1 MPSAANLIARR
12 MPPDMADALRAVARA
27 SERVGARPYLVGGS
41 VRDLLAAERG
51 ASPSPD
57 IDIALE
63 GADAP
68 AAFDRVAAQI
78 GGRVSKRSQ
87 FGTAKLDLDGL
98 SIDLAL
104 TRAERYPAP
113 GALPQVRP
121 APLAEDIARRDF
133 SVNAMALSLASATFG
148 ELTDPYGGLPDL
160 RQSKL
165 RPLHERSFRDDATRI
180 IRAARYCARLSLNP
194 TDETRRWIADSA
206 TFISTISPARIR
218 AELER
223 LFHEGEAAARAMSLL
238 DEWRTLSAIHPALS
252 PTDLAA
258 WARFSERAGETP
270 QDDIIP
276 IAYAII
282 GAPLTDAQIGG
293 IIDRLRPAAR
303 SARALSDAAKLTRA
317 LSDETA
323 AAQVESVPT
332 SRLIAILNRFDDRAA
347 LGISL
352 AAPDAALR
360 ARLTACIRA
369 RAADSP
375 HLTGDDLIAL
385 GIPPGPAIG
394 EILTRLRAARLD
406 GETESPEDERRLA
419 QKLIADRAMG

>member
-12 MPPDMADALRAVARA
+12 MPPDTADALRAVARA

-41 VRDLLAAERG
+41 VRDLFAAQRG

-63 GADAP
+63 SADAD
-68 AAFDRVAAQI
+68 AFDRVAARI

-121 APLAEDIARRDF
+121 APLAEDLARRDF
-133 SVNAMALSLASATFG
+133 SVNAMAISLSSATFG
-148 ELTDPYGGLPDL
+148 ELTDPCGGLPDL

-165 RPLHERSFRDDATRI
+165 RALHARSFQDDATRI
-180 IRAARYCARLSLNP
+180 IRAARYCARLSLAP
-194 TDETRRWIADSA
+194 TDETRRWIAESA
-206 TFISTISPARIR
+206 QFISTISPARIR

-223 LFHEGEAAARAMSLL
+223 LFLEGEAAARAMSLL
-238 DEWRTLSAIHPALS
+238 DEWHALSAIHPALS
-252 PTDLAA
+252 AA
-258 WARFSERAGETP
+258 DFDAWTRFSERAGETP

-282 GAPLTDAQIGG
+282 GAPLTDAQLGG
-293 IIDRLRPAAR
+293 ITARLRPASR
-303 SARALSDAAKLTRA
+303 SARAMSDAAKLTRA
-317 LSDETA
+317 LSNELA
-323 AAQVESVPT
+323 ADLESVPT
-332 SRLIAILNRFDDRAA
+332 SRLIAILDQHDDRAA
-347 LGISL
+347 VGISL
-352 AAPDAALR
+352 AAPAASLR
-360 ARLTACIRA
+360 KRLTACIRA
-369 RAADSP
+369 RAADRP

-406 GETESPEDERRLA
+406 RETAAPEDERRLA
-419 QKLIADRAMG
+419 RKLIADIAD